1 MKMTFGRAVCL
12 AAAFLLMGCDEAPET
27 TTASPAAQ
35 VLEGKTMGT
44 LLAGERGWHRCET
57 RRRVTD

>member
-1 MKMTFGRAVCL
+1 MKMTFCRAVCL

-27 TTASPAAQ
+27 ATASPAAQ

-44 LLAGERGWHRCET
+44 LLAGERGWYRCET
-57 RRRVTD
+57 CRRVTD

>member
-1 MKMTFGRAVCL
+1 MKMTFCRAVCL

-44 LLAGERGWHRCET
+44 LWRVSVGWYRCET

>member
-1 MKMTFGRAVCL
+1 MKMTFCRAVCL

-35 VLEGKTMGT
+35 VLEGKRWEPSG
-44 LLAGERGWHRCET
+44 G
-57 RRRVTD
+57 